1 MSLTWPW
8 ALAALLAFPALLGLR
23 AWLRRRRRRD
33 AVRVSSVTLIRA
45 ALPGPS
51 SWRRR
56 IPLWLFAAALLV
68 LGVGAG
74 RPQASVLVPAEASA
88 IVLAMDMSGSMCSND
103 IEPNRLTVAQ
113 EAAKAFIEAQP
124 EGAKI
129 GLIGFAGHAT
139 VLVAPTANKQE
150 LIDAVYGIRTS
161 RGTAIGLGIL
171 SSLDAIAEI
180 NPEIPP
186 TGVDLPVPPDPAGIG
201 FQPDTIVVL
210 TDGANTQGVHPII
223 AAQQAAARGV
233 RVYTIGFGTTEPS
246 AFVCTMDQVG
256 SFPWGGR
263 GLDYAGNF
271 AGGGFGGRRFQEID
285 EESLTAVADITG
297 GEYFQARDAEALNT
311 VLQDLPSNIVLQ
323 RRDAELTVWFA
334 LGGAVLATA
343 AVGLTLWW
351 RRPQAYAKS
360 GGKAS
365 TTIQAHTA

>member
-8 ALAALLAFPALLGLR
+8 ALIAALALPALLGFR

-33 AVRVSSVTLIRA
+33 AVAVSSIALIRA

-56 IPLWLFAAALLV
+56 IPLWLLGAALLV
-68 LGVGAG
+68 LGMGAA
-74 RPQASVLVPAEASA
+74 RPQASVLVPSEASA

-124 EGAKI
+124 GGAKI
-129 GLIGFAGHAT
+129 GLVGFAGHAT
-139 VLVAPTANKQE
+139 VLVAPTAEKQA
-150 LIDAVYGIRTS
+150 LIDAIFDIRTA

-180 NPEIPP
+180 NPAVPP
-186 TGVDLPVPPDPAGIG
+186 TGVELAVPTAAGAA

-210 TDGANTQGVHPII
+210 TDGANTQGVDPIV
-223 AAQQAAARGV
+223 AAGQAAARGV
-233 RVYTIGFGTTEPS
+233 RVYTIGFGTTEPA
-246 AFVCTMDQVG
+246 AFVCSAEQIG
-256 SFPWGGR
+256 SFPFGG
-263 GLDYAGNF
+263 GFDSFGGF
-271 AGGGFGGRRFQEID
+271 GGGGFGGGGFGGGRRFQQLD
-285 EESLTAVADITG
+285 EESLTAVADLTG

-323 RRDAELTVWFA
+323 RRDTELTVWFA
-334 LGGAVLATA
+334 LAGALLVTA
-343 AVGLTLWW
+343 ATGLSLWW
-351 RRPQAYAKS
+351 RRGP
-360 GGKAS
+360 
-365 TTIQAHTA
+365 